1 VIERFSADWLA
12 LREPFDHVARNARLV
27 RCLAD
32 LLPRRP
38 RLLDLG
44 GGTGSLFRSLAPVIG
59 RGQDWFLIDAD
70 LGLLDEAFGC
80 TAAWARRQGFAA
92 TASGDELLVSTPRG
106 VWRLRPIACDLGQ
119 AEAMFGSTALQA
131 AAVYSADAI
140 ICSAL
145 LDLVSGGWL
154 ERLCAMLTVPLLACL
169 TVDGRDVWRPSHP
182 FDAVVRTAYRG
193 DMRRDKGFGPALGT
207 AAPIALRQALAA
219 RGFAISSAPSDWC
232 IPRGALR
239 MQQALIDATADA
251 ARNAR
256 PAYASI
262 IAIWQEARLRHAL
275 RGRLATTIGHRDILA
290 LPPGE

>member
-1 VIERFSADWLA
+1 MIERFSANWLA
-12 LREPFDHVARNARLV
+12 LREPFDHAARSARLG
-27 RCLAD
+27 RRLAA

-38 RLLDLG
+38 RLVDLA

-59 RGQDWFLIDAD
+59 RGQDWTLIDTD
-70 LGLLDEAFGC
+70 VGLLDEAFGR

-106 VWRLRPIACDLGQ
+106 LWRLRVVACDLGKT
-119 AEAMFGSTALQA
+119 AAIFGKTALGA
-131 AAVYSADAI
+131 AEMYGADAI

-154 ERLCAMLTVPLLACL
+154 ERLCAMLTVPFLACL

-182 FDAVVRTAYRG
+182 FDAVVHSAYRG

-207 AAPIALRQALAA
+207 AAPTALLRAFAV
-219 RGFAISSAPSDWC
+219 RGFTTSSAPSDWR

-251 ARNAR
+251 ARTAR
-256 PAYASI
+256 PAHASI
-262 IAIWQEARLRHAL
+262 IAVWQEARLRHAL

-290 LPPGE
+290 LPGGE